1 MASYY
6 DSRYGNLKV
15 VDEPVYKSELT
26 SGTTVMGGLY
36 SQTAD
41 SETVTGEGVEGT
53 LIGTGVGALEIP
65 ANVFEVG
72 NSYLVQAY
80 GIIDCE
86 NLDLIT
92 IKVLGGSLTL
102 PVTLATTGELA
113 LRQASNKVFK
123 MDIHFTIRAIDN
135 PEEESLGAIITAFD
149 FRYESDS
156 STRLETKLVI
166 STNNNFSTAISNTLN
181 ITATF
186 GQETGSIYTQLFN
199 LYKIF

>member
-1 MASYY
+1 MATY

-41 SETVTGEGVEGT
+41 SEPVTGTGVEGT

-80 GIIDCE
+80 GIIDSE
-86 NLDLIT
+86 NNDLIT
-92 IKVLGGSLTL
+92 IKVLGGSLL
-102 PVTLATTGELA
+102 APITLATTGVLT
-113 LRQASNKVFK
+113 LRQASNKVFI
-123 MDIHFTIRAIDN
+123 MNIHFTIRAI
-135 PEEESLGAIITAFD
+135 EERSLGAIITTFD
-149 FRYESDS
+149 LRYESDS
-156 STRLETKLVI
+156 STRLESKLVI

-186 GQETGSIYTQLFN
+186 SQNTGSIYTQLFN

>member
-1 MASYY
+1 MATY

-41 SETVTGEGVEGT
+41 SEPVTGTGVEGT

-86 NLDLIT
+86 NNDLIT
-92 IKVLGGSLTL
+92 IKVLGGSLL
-102 PVTLATTGELA
+102 EPITLATTGELT
-113 LRQASNKVFK
+113 LRQASNKVFI
-123 MDIHFTIRAIDN
+123 MNIHFTIRAI
-135 PEEESLGAIITAFD
+135 EERSLGAIITTFD
-149 FRYESDS
+149 LRYESDS
-156 STRLETKLVI
+156 STRLESKLVI

-186 GQETGSIYTQLFN
+186 SQNTGSIYTQLFN